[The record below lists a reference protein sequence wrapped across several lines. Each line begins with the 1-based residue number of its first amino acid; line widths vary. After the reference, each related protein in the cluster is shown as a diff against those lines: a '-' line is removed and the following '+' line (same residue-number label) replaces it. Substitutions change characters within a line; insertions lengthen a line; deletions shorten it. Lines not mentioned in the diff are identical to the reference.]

1 MLASRKV
8 GFKWS
13 NFSNFPSRFV
23 SVRENMALVDNLRRC
38 KQFRSCVDENIF
50 FFSLLISKFHYS
62 KNPSHHFKSY
72 LLEEFYHE

>member
-50 FFSLLISKFHYS
+50 FFSLQISKFHYS